1 MHEQDIVARNLEVVA
16 EHIENEARDP
26 VAVCALYTDDVIQE
40 FPTRGLVFEGKDAIA
55 ANYARMFGAIG
66 APEMEPIERFATTT
80 RVYDDMIVRFDL
92 LREGM
97 DNAPVRIGK
106 RIELRLVHLFH
117 MRDGLISREIVHENW
132 REIE

>member
-1 MHEQDIVARNLEVVA
+1 MDEQALIARNLEIVA

-26 VAVCALYTDDVIQE
+26 VAVCALYTGDIVQE
-40 FPTRGLVFEGKDAIA
+40 FPARRLRFEGKDAIA
-55 ANYARMFGAIG
+55 ANYKRMFGAIG
-66 APEMEPIERFATTT
+66 MPEMEPVERFATPT

-117 MRDGLISREIVHENW
+117 MRDGLISREIVHEHW
-132 REIE
+132 RELE